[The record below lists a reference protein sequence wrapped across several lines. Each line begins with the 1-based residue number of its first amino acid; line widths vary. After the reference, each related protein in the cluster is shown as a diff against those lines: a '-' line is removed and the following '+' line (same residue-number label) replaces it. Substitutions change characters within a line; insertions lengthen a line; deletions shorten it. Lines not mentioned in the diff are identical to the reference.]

1 MILEGVR
8 TGGSTKRYLVE
19 ECLRKER
26 PEQSFSVRELEAVS
40 KRDKDYL
47 GLRPTMEVK
56 RKGNCEELMLVN

>member
-1 MILEGVR
+1 M
-8 TGGSTKRYLVE
+8 E

-26 PEQSFSVRELEAVS
+26 PEQSFSVRELEAVC